1 MPRYVLLLRGV
12 NVGGRNRLPMRDLVA
27 ILEEL
32 GCSSVATYIQS
43 GNAVFEASAATARAL
58 PAAVSASIESRL
70 GFRPPALLRT
80 REELDAVRAGSPFPV
95 DRTEWLHVGF
105 LASRPAPE
113 AVAALE
119 PTRFAPDEFAVVGSE
134 VYLYYPNGL
143 GRSKMTN
150 DYFDRALKTVSTV
163 RNWRTVETLA
173 SMARGAS
180 D

>member
-32 GCSSVATYIQS
+32 GCTRVETYIQS
-43 GNAVFEASAATARAL
+43 GNAVFEATAATAQTL
-58 PAAVSASIESRL
+58 TEAVPASIEARL
-70 GFRPPALLRT
+70 GFRPPVILRT
-80 REELDAVRAGSPFPV
+80 RTELDAVRAGSPFPAE
-95 DRTEWLHVGF
+95 RAEWLHVGF

-113 AVAALE
+113 ALAALE
-119 PTRFAPDEFAVVGSE
+119 SGRFAPDEFAVVGSE

-150 DYFDRALKTVSTV
+150 DYFDRTLKTVSTV

-173 SMARGAS
+173 SMLAE
-180 D
+180 